1 MRADQARASQWM
13 ALSSSVDSGAVGGV
27 SSAPVPPM
35 PTPIPHATYRPSPKA
50 PQTTAGIELG
60 SPTATVV
67 ADVTGD
73 EGLEALACSANRY
86 VICADADGEVLWRRN
101 VGGAATQMV
110 VADVTGDGRP
120 EILVCV
126 QDASPVVLSGDGEVL
141 ARIPTM
147 AFPSHIAVADVTGDG
162 APALL
167 TASDGVVEAVG
178 VE

>member
-1 MRADQARASQWM
+1 M
-13 ALSSSVDSGAVGGV
+13 
-27 SSAPVPPM
+27 
-35 PTPIPHATYRPSPKA
+35 
-50 PQTTAGIELG
+50 
-60 SPTATVV
+60 
-67 ADVTGD
+67 
-73 EGLEALACSANRY
+73 
-86 VICADADGEVLWRRN
+86 ICADADGEVLWRRN